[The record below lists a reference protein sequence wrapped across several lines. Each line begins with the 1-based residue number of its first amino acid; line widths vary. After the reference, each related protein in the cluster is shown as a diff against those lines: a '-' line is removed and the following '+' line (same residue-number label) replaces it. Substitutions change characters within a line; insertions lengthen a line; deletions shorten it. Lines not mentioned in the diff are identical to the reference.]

1 MPVQRIVV
9 IGASAGGIVALK
21 ALVSRL
27 RSDFPVP
34 VLMAMHVASDHKSLL
49 PSILS
54 RAGDLIAVQ
63 AEDGQALAPG
73 RIYVAAPGFHLLAGR
88 ERLRVSNGPKENGF
102 RPSVDVLFR
111 SAAYHWGARSIGV
124 VLSGSMDDGSSGLY
138 AIKRMGGIA
147 VVQDP
152 RDAEYS
158 DMPLSALS
166 RASVD
171 HKAAAGEIGAL
182 LNEVALQPAG
192 PEPPDAAEYRQ
203 HLQVEL
209 DISSNDSAF
218 DRALMEY
225 GEPTRYTCPSCSG
238 VLSKIEEGNTHRFRC
253 HTGHGYSLASLLSEH
268 RVHLEDRLWQGL
280 MSLQESISLLN
291 DAAERLRASGDEVGA
306 QDFRAKVEEAKAHAD
321 TLRGLTLGEAK
332 LARRVG

>member
-27 RSDFPVP
+27 RSDFPAP
-34 VLMAMHVASDHKSLL
+34 VLMAMHVASD
-49 PSILS
+49 
-54 RAGDLIAVQ
+54 
-63 AEDGQALAPG
+63 
-73 RIYVAAPGFHLLAGR
+73 
-88 ERLRVSNGPKENGF
+88 
-102 RPSVDVLFR
+102 
-111 SAAYHWGARSIGV
+111 
-124 VLSGSMDDGSSGLY
+124 
-138 AIKRMGGIA
+138 
-147 VVQDP
+147 
-152 RDAEYS
+152 
-158 DMPLSALS
+158 
-166 RASVD
+166 
-171 HKAAAGEIGAL
+171 
-182 LNEVALQPAG
+182 
-192 PEPPDAAEYRQ
+192 EYRQ

-218 DRALMEY
+218 DRAIMEY

-268 RVHLEDRLWQGL
+268 RVHLENRLWQGL

-291 DAAERLRASGDEVGA
+291 DAAERLRASGDEAGA
-306 QDFRAKVEEAKAHAD
+306 QGFRAKVEEAKAHAD